1 MVQTTSSRYKGR
13 LHHIRMK
20 CWIVLQQPHE
30 AATKSTWKP
39 ETPTCCPTKGL
50 QKHIF
55 ETWHFPP
62 KNRTKHFSPLGL
74 AKWRQAPRAQT
85 TAAIGSARK
94 ASSRATG
101 GGTRP
106 MAWQGVPTNACRWNQ
121 AWHVDQNDQILW
133 WNLMQKSYTRYPCLC
148 GLCNLCDPLVCEQ
161 LVATSEHEDN
171 ATSASA
177 ARVFFEIKKPN
188 SEWILHIERL

>member
-1 MVQTTSSRYKGR
+1 
-13 LHHIRMK
+13 MK
-20 CWIVLQQPHE
+20 PQQKVHE
-30 AATKSTWKP
+30 NLKP
-39 ETPTCCPTKGL
+39 IETPTCCPTKGL
-50 QKHIF
+50 QKHILC
-55 ETWHFPP
+55 WHFPP
-62 KNRTKHFSPLGL
+62 QKQDTALQSAGPGKVATSPSRT
-74 AKWRQAPRAQT
+74 T

-133 WNLMQKSYTRYPCLC
+133 WNLMQKTYTRYPCLC